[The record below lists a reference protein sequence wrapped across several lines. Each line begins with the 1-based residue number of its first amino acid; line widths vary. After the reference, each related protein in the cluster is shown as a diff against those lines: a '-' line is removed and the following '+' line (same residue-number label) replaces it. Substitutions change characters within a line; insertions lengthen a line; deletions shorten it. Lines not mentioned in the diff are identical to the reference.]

1 MRASFASNPT
11 SPLNR
16 IDVRVKMLIAAAA
29 SIMTVAISSEAAQ
42 YLLFASSFVYLLLLK
57 RPKIIAVSYCAC
69 ILMMA
74 LSAGFGY
81 LISIWFPAMG
91 KSMSLSSMLVP
102 FLRGFTMLNV
112 VLPLAFTGRLQT
124 ILSGLQKLRLPFVI
138 YLPSAVIIRFIPTFM
153 NDIRQIW
160 ESLKIRGYKI
170 NPWTCTIH
178 PLQTTRLLFT
188 PLFFRALKTSDELGI
203 AAELKGLNS
212 GSSAGRANAAS
223 FSRNDYLIILLIVL
237 ICAAA
242 AVLQF
247 YFPNSAPAAMK

>member
-160 ESLKIRGYKI
+160 ESLKIRGY
-170 NPWTCTIH
+170 NCPHSPT
-178 PLQTTRLLFT
+178 
-188 PLFFRALKTSDELGI
+188 
-203 AAELKGLNS
+203 AAPTET
-212 GSSAGRANAAS
+212 
-223 FSRNDYLIILLIVL
+223 VL
-237 ICAAA
+237 STHF
-242 AVLQF
+242 LHWLSK
-247 YFPNSAPAAMK
+247 P

>member
-16 IDVRVKMLIAAAA
+16 IDVRVKMLIAAVA
-29 SIMTVAISSEAAQ
+29 SIMTVAISSQAAQ

-57 RPKIIAVSYCAC
+57 RPKIIAVSYCVC

-74 LSAGFGY
+74 LSVGFGY

-91 KSMSLSSMLVP
+91 KSMSLASMLVP

-188 PLFFRALKTSDELGI
+188 PLLFRALKTSDELGI

-237 ICAAA
+237 ICAGAA
-242 AVLQF
+242 ALQF

>member
-188 PLFFRALKTSDELGI
+188 PLLFRALKTSDELGI

-212 GSSAGRANAAS
+212 GSSAGRQPQLP
-223 FSRNDYLIILLIVL
+223 SREMII
-237 ICAAA
+237 
-242 AVLQF
+242 
-247 YFPNSAPAAMK
+247 

>member
-1 MRASFASNPT
+1 MRASFVSNPT

-29 SIMTVAISSEAAQ
+29 SIMTVAISSEAVQ

-57 RPKIIAVSYCAC
+57 RPKIIAVSYCVC

-124 ILSGLQKLRLPFVI
+124 ILNGLQKLRLPFVI

-188 PLFFRALKTSDELGI
+188 PLLFRALKTSDELGI

-212 GSSAGRANAAS
+212 GSSAGRSAAAS
-223 FSRNDYLIILLIVL
+223 FTRNDYLIIVLIVL

-242 AVLQF
+242 AVLSSIFLTPRRRQ
-247 YFPNSAPAAMK
+247 

>member
-1 MRASFASNPT
+1 MRASFVSNPT

-57 RPKIIAVSYCAC
+57 RPKIIAVSYCVC

-178 PLQTTRLLFT
+178 PLQTTRFLFT
-188 PLFFRALKTSDELGI
+188 PLLFRALKTSDELGI

-212 GSSAGRANAAS
+212 GSSAGRSAAAS
-223 FSRNDYLIILLIVL
+223 FTRNDYLIIVLIVL
-237 ICAAA
+237 ICTAA

-247 YFPNSAPAAMK
+247 YFPHSAPAAMK